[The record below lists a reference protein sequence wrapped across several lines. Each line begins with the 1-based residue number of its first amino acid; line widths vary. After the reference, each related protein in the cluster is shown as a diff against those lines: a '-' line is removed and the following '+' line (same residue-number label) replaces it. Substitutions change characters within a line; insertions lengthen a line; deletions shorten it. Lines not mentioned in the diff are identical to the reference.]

1 MAAGTVDECPCF
13 EAEGLKD
20 YEGFKP
26 SSESQEDSRRIS
38 EVEVWISKLKTSCKN
53 EDLLESTSFY
63 VAIIISRK
71 AVLVSTLYQTEFI
84 PHPDGGRVSKVEI
97 MAVGQERAGHTRAA
111 RGDDAI
117 TVRNARAAA
126 VSPSI
131 TTTNDHDYPL
141 LTCCQQAA
149 NIECSFVLQK
159 IALGYMFHAF
169 MVIPTRRFAGAIMH
183 MIEKLPDGQPQHSGC
198 SVSVQDNDLAL
209 AAVLVCTSL
218 YGFQIY
224 VAVQALIQFH
234 KYGQR
239 KHQNS
244 RQYAYIV
251 ALISSLSTCFC
262 ILIAKDPY
270 APALG
275 WRDDYYGLE
284 VIVQDG
290 KLSAVAVG
298 CRAALGLA
306 GNAFMVWR
314 AITIWDDRR
323 CLQWFLRLVY
333 TFYFGVCVVAVFLH
347 ISSLEDFIVLMG
359 DLRYYWFLPKDRL
372 SHVIHVKAMY
382 QTWWMVEL
390 GGSVGVSALATVLIS
405 GRLLLERRRSGHLR
419 KMLVRFKSNLTRE
432 DVGTT
437 AIALE
442 SGLPAI
448 LIGLS
453 AVVSRGSHGPQKSPG
468 SADYPPKLTYIDYML
483 HSIWIAGLA
492 LGCQVIL
499 YRILSGRAWTSRPTY
514 TRRHFRDSPS
524 RSPFRSNLQPF
535 GPVFDCRAFWS
546 LREGQIADTIIRIS
560 HSNHNASLLYMF
572 NQLRGRPPKQ
582 AFTDRVLLFSYAFG
596 CYVSVDR
603 FRLNLMIPAML
614 PSGLKADKVS
624 RLDHYEEVNPSG
636 APIFLK
642 PKPELSVAP
651 NASKHLA
658 TQIDVEY
665 WSIILHFFLLTIRFI
680 LFLRERR
687 PHLIDAPGL
696 WLPADYVGPG
706 PVRETAA
713 SFGCTVAIS
722 LIGDAFLV
730 WLAAILWSHNR
741 LMKWVPVVLYIIYF
755 GAAIASTVFKVYT
768 FRDVDLAAAK
778 FVEWFAEADR
788 PAEYQEGYDHFQA
801 LRLAQFAYQSWRI
814 TDFAMSVGS
823 GIFKSAL
830 PYRRLIALLLES
842 ALPFTLVGVAGA
854 ISTAFIDPFG
864 QKQNK
869 ATTIFPLM
877 IVLWTNP
884 LALGPQ
890 LIIFRIL
897 SRKTWTS
904 NPTTSPSR
912 VISQPILFAQA
923 TSRRSHDALS
933 THSSDMDEEEVMAR
947 VGSGKM
953 LACPMDHP
961 VRRRSENRMSV

>member
-1 MAAGTVDECPCF
+1 
-13 EAEGLKD
+13 
-20 YEGFKP
+20 
-26 SSESQEDSRRIS
+26 
-38 EVEVWISKLKTSCKN
+38 
-53 EDLLESTSFY
+53 
-63 VAIIISRK
+63 
-71 AVLVSTLYQTEFI
+71 
-84 PHPDGGRVSKVEI
+84 
-97 MAVGQERAGHTRAA
+97 
-111 RGDDAI
+111 
-117 TVRNARAAA
+117 
-126 VSPSI
+126 
-131 TTTNDHDYPL
+131 
-141 LTCCQQAA
+141 
-149 NIECSFVLQK
+149 
-159 IALGYMFHAF
+159 
-169 MVIPTRRFAGAIMH
+169 MH
-183 MIEKLPDGQPQHSGC
+183 MIESSPMANLSTVDVSTQG

-224 VAVQALIQFH
+224 VAVQALISVPQIWATQAPEFKAVCLH
-234 KYGQR
+234 
-239 KHQNS
+239 H
-244 RQYAYIV
+244 
-251 ALISSLSTCFC
+251 
-262 ILIAKDPY
+262 PY

-372 SHVIHVKAMY
+372 SYVIHVKAMY

-419 KMLVRFKSNLTRE
+419 KMYHRYSARVRSSSYLDRAERRGIQGQSRSSKIPWVRR
-432 DVGTT
+432 
-437 AIALE
+437 
-442 SGLPAI
+442 
-448 LIGLS
+448 LS
-453 AVVSRGSHGPQKSPG
+453 A
-468 SADYPPKLTYIDYML
+468 KLTYIDYML
-483 HSIWIAGLA
+483 HSIWIAGL
-492 LGCQVIL
+492 
-499 YRILSGRAWTSRPTY
+499 
-514 TRRHFRDSPS
+514 
-524 RSPFRSNLQPF
+524 
-535 GPVFDCRAFWS
+535 
-546 LREGQIADTIIRIS
+546 
-560 HSNHNASLLYMF
+560 
-572 NQLRGRPPKQ
+572 
-582 AFTDRVLLFSYAFG
+582 
-596 CYVSVDR
+596 
-603 FRLNLMIPAML
+603 
-614 PSGLKADKVS
+614 
-624 RLDHYEEVNPSG
+624 
-636 APIFLK
+636 
-642 PKPELSVAP
+642 
-651 NASKHLA
+651 
-658 TQIDVEY
+658 
-665 WSIILHFFLLTIRFI
+665 
-680 LFLRERR
+680 
-687 PHLIDAPGL
+687 
-696 WLPADYVGPG
+696 
-706 PVRETAA
+706 
-713 SFGCTVAIS
+713 
-722 LIGDAFLV
+722 V
-730 WLAAILWSHNR
+730 WRAAILWSHNR

-755 GAAIASTVFKVYT
+755 GAAIASTVFKVYA